1 MPSPLPEA
9 ARERL
14 AARARRVALIRRRVV
29 VATLAAF
36 VLAWGVIAY
45 DGPMGTTSKAST
57 RTPTASSTAAGSD
70 TSSSSDDG
78 TSSSGEPAAVT
89 TAQS

>member
-1 MPSPLPEA
+1 MSPAQLPPA

-36 VLAWGVIAY
+36 VVAWGVIAY
-45 DGPMGTTSKAST
+45 AGPMGAKTQAAP
-57 RTPTASSTAAGSD
+57 TPTAATQDQS
-70 TSSSSDDG
+70 TSSSDG
-78 TSSSGEPAAVT
+78 GLAPVT